1 MPMAVHHMQPM
12 SRSEARNHEANIVH
26 IDAGSAP
33 KAAERR
39 DSEVSMGMQPMPN
52 ESSRI
57 YSDFLEKQATL
68 FLAPS

>member
-1 MPMAVHHMQPM
+1 MPMAVLHVQHM
-12 SRSEARNHEANIVH
+12 SRTEERDHEANI
-26 IDAGSAP
+26 DAGSSP

-39 DSEVSMGMQPMPN
+39 DSEVSIGMQPMPN

-68 FLAPS
+68 FQASS

>member
-1 MPMAVHHMQPM
+1 MSVLHVKHM
-12 SRSEARNHEANIVH
+12 SRSEERDHEANI
-26 IDAGSAP
+26 DAGSSP

-39 DSEVSMGMQPMPN
+39 DSEFSMGMQPLPN

-68 FLAPS
+68 FQASS